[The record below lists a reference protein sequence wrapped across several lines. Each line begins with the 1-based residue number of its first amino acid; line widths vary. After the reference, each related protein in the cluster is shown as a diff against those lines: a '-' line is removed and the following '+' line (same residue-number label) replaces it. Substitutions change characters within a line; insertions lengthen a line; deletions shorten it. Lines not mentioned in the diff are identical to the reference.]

1 MDLRR
6 ILLNLKIARRS
17 LVQFKWRTSLA
28 VLGVFFGTFSLII
41 VSNLSGSL
49 AIKTEQEIDSLGKDL
64 LIVRSGIVRRVG
76 AGTPLMSGATNLT
89 PEDARAIQDAVSSVA
104 DLSAAGYKTFPVRY
118 GNTVLKG
125 ILVNGVEP
133 NFQDIRNFH
142 AREGSFVSA
151 QDNLDRNKVAVVGR
165 TIVEKLFG
173 DEDPIGKYIL
183 ISRVPF
189 QVIGIM
195 EEKGTDVSGADQD
208 SQIFIPLQTFLKTL
222 VNKTNVNNVYV
233 QVTGSEF
240 IPAAKADIESLLR
253 KRHKIGPGQN
263 DDFAV
268 IDMKDV
274 LALKTQAMDLITVL
288 GRIAAAV
295 SFIIGGLGILS
306 IMILIVN
313 ERKLEIGIRRAVG
326 SRKRDIILQFLIESS
341 IISLAGGTIGVFSGA
356 LFSVILLRVLKYPFA
371 LSLTGLVI
379 AFGASVLVGILAGI
393 YPSKKATQFEPVD
406 IIRT

>member
-49 AIKTEQEIDSLGKDL
+49 AIKTAQEIDSLGKDL

-76 AGTPLMSGATNLT
+76 VGTRLMSEATNLT
-89 PEDARAIQDAVSSVA
+89 PEDALAIRDSVSSVA
-104 DLSAAGYKTFPVRY
+104 DLSSAGYKTFPVRY

-151 QDNLDRNKVAVVGR
+151 QDNQDRNKVAVVGR
-165 TIVEKLFG
+165 TVVEKLFG
-173 DEDPIGKYIL
+173 DENPIGKYIL
-183 ISRVPF
+183 IWRVPF

-208 SQIFIPLQTFLKTL
+208 SQIFVPLQTFLKTL
-222 VNKTNVNNVYV
+222 VNKTNVNNIYI

-356 LFSVILLRVLKYPFA
+356 LLSVILLHILKYPFT
-371 LSLTGLVI
+371 LSLTGLLI

>member
-17 LVQFKWRTSLA
+17 LVQFKWRTALA

-89 PEDARAIQDAVSSVA
+89 PEDARAIMDAVSSVA

-142 AREGSFVSA
+142 AREGNFVSA

-173 DEDPIGKYIL
+173 DEDPIGKYVL

-208 SQIFIPLQTFLKTL
+208 SQVFIPLQTFLKTL
-222 VNKTNVNNVYV
+222 VNKTNVNNVYI

-356 LFSVILLRVLKYPFA
+356 LLSVILLRVLKYPFA
-371 LSLTGLVI
+371 LSLTGLLV

>member
-17 LVQFKWRTSLA
+17 LVQFKWRTALA

-49 AIKTEQEIDSLGKDL
+49 AVKTEQEIDSLGKNL

-76 AGTPLMSGATNLT
+76 AGTPLMSQATNLT
-89 PEDARAIQDAVSSVA
+89 PEDARAIRESIPAVA

-118 GNTVLKG
+118 GSVSLRG
-125 ILVNGVEP
+125 ILIGGVEP

-142 AREGSFVSA
+142 AREGSFISE
-151 QDNLDRNKVAVVGR
+151 QDNADRNKVAVLGR
-165 TIVEKLFG
+165 TVVEKLFG

-183 ISRVPF
+183 IWRVPF

-195 EEKGTDVSGADQD
+195 EEKGSDVSGADQD
-208 SQIFIPLQTFLKTL
+208 NQIFVPLKTYLKVL
-222 VNKTNVNNVYV
+222 VNKTNVSNIFV
-233 QVTGSEF
+233 QVTRDELVSST
-240 IPAAKADIESLLR
+240 KTDIEALLR

-274 LALKTQAMDLITVL
+274 MALKAQAMDLITVL

-326 SRKRDIILQFLIESS
+326 SRKRDIVLQFLIESS
-341 IISLAGGTIGVFSGA
+341 IISLAGGMIGVFSGA
-356 LFSVILLRVLKYPFA
+356 LISIILLGVLKYPFT
-371 LSLTGLVI
+371 LSLTGLAI
-379 AFGASVLVGILAGI
+379 AFSASVLVGVLAGI
-393 YPSKKATQFEPVD
+393 YPSRKATQFEPVD
-406 IIRT
+406 ILRT

>member
-49 AIKTEQEIDSLGKDL
+49 AVKTEQEIDSLGTNL

-76 AGTPLMSGATNLT
+76 AGTPLMSQATNLT
-89 PEDARAIQDAVSSVA
+89 PEDARAIKDSIPSVA
-104 DLSAAGYKTFPVRY
+104 ALSAAGYKTFPVRY
-118 GNTVLKG
+118 GNVSLKG
-125 ILVNGVEP
+125 ILVGGVEP

-142 AREGSFVSA
+142 AREGSFISE
-151 QDNLDRNKVAVVGR
+151 QDNLDRNKVAVLGR
-165 TIVEKLFG
+165 TVVEKLFG

-183 ISRVPF
+183 IWRVPF

-195 EEKGTDVSGADQD
+195 EEKGSDVSGADQD
-208 SQIFIPLQTFLKTL
+208 NQIFIPLQTFLKTL
-222 VNKTNVNNVYV
+222 VNKTNVSNVFV
-233 QVTGSEF
+233 QITRDDL
-240 IPAAKADIESLLR
+240 IPATKTDMEALLR

-356 LFSVILLRVLKYPFA
+356 LLSVVLLRVLKYPFT
-371 LSLTGLVI
+371 LSLAGLAI

>member
-89 PEDARAIQDAVSSVA
+89 PEDARAILDSVSSVA

-133 NFQDIRNFH
+133 NFQDIRNFRV
-142 AREGSFVSA
+142 REGSFVA
-151 QDNLDRNKVAVVGR
+151 EQDNLDRNKVAVLGR
-165 TIVEKLFG
+165 TVVEKLFG
-173 DEDPIGKYIL
+173 DEDPIGKYVL
-183 ISRVPF
+183 VSRVPF

-222 VNKTNVNNVYV
+222 VNKTNVNNIYI
-233 QVTGSEF
+233 QVIRGEL
-240 IPAAKADIESLLR
+240 IPAAKTDIEHVLR

-274 LALKTQAMDLITVL
+274 MALKTQAMDLITVL

-356 LFSVILLRVLKYPFA
+356 LISVVLLRVLKYPFT
-371 LSLTGLVI
+371 LSLAGLAI

>member
-1 MDLRR
+1 
-6 ILLNLKIARRS
+6 
-17 LVQFKWRTSLA
+17 
-28 VLGVFFGTFSLII
+28 
-41 VSNLSGSL
+41 
-49 AIKTEQEIDSLGKDL
+49 
-64 LIVRSGIVRRVG
+64 
-76 AGTPLMSGATNLT
+76 
-89 PEDARAIQDAVSSVA
+89 
-104 DLSAAGYKTFPVRY
+104 
-118 GNTVLKG
+118 
-125 ILVNGVEP
+125 VEA

-142 AREGSFVSA
+142 ARDGSFVTA
-151 QDNLDRNKVAVVGR
+151 QDNNDRNKVAVVGR

-222 VNKTNVNNVYV
+222 VNKTNVNNVYI

-356 LFSVILLRVLKYPFA
+356 LLSVVLLRALKYPFT
-371 LSLTGLVI
+371 LSLTGLAI
-379 AFGASVLVGILAGI
+379 AFSASVLVGILAGI

>member
-17 LVQFKWRTSLA
+17 LVQFKWRTTLA

-49 AIKTEQEIDSLGKDL
+49 AVKTEQEIDSLGKNL

-76 AGTPLMSGATNLT
+76 AGTPLMSQATNLT
-89 PEDARAIQDAVSSVA
+89 PEDARAIRESIPAVA

-118 GNTVLKG
+118 GNISLAG
-125 ILVNGVEP
+125 ILVGGVEP
-133 NFQDIRNFH
+133 NFQDVRNFR
-142 AREGSFVSA
+142 ARQGSFFSD
-151 QDNLDRNKVAVVGR
+151 QDSLDRNKVAVLGR
-165 TIVEKLFG
+165 TVAEKLFG
-173 DEDPIGKYIL
+173 DENPIGRHIL
-183 ISRVPF
+183 IWRAPF
-189 QVIGIM
+189 RVIGIM
-195 EEKGTDVSGADQD
+195 EEKGSDVSGADQD
-208 SQIFIPLQTFLKTL
+208 NQIFVPLQTYLKVL
-222 VNKTNVNNVYV
+222 VNKTNVSNIFV
-233 QVTGSEF
+233 QVTRDDLVS
-240 IPAAKADIESLLR
+240 PTKTDIEALLR

-274 LALKTQAMDLITVL
+274 MALKAQAMDLITVL

-295 SFIIGGLGILS
+295 SFTIGGLGILS

-326 SRKRDIILQFLIESS
+326 SRKRDIVLQFLIESS

-356 LFSVILLRVLKYPFA
+356 LISVILLGVLKYPFT
-371 LSLTGLVI
+371 LSLTGLAI
-379 AFGASVLVGILAGI
+379 AFSASVLVGVLAGI
-393 YPSKKATQFEPVD
+393 YPSRKATQFEPVD
-406 IIRT
+406 ILRT

>member
-222 VNKTNVNNVYV
+222 VNKTNVNNVYI

-240 IPAAKADIESLLR
+240 IPAAKVDIESLLR

-356 LFSVILLRVLKYPFA
+356 LLSVILLRVLKYPFA
-371 LSLTGLVI
+371 LSLTGLLI

>member
-6 ILLNLKIARRS
+6 ILLNLNIARRS

-49 AIKTEQEIDSLGKDL
+49 AVKTEQEIDSLGKNL

-76 AGTPLMSGATNLT
+76 AGTPLMSQATNLT
-89 PEDARAIQDAVSSVA
+89 PEDARAIKESIPAVA
-104 DLSAAGYKTFPVRY
+104 ALSAAGYKTFPVRY
-118 GNTVLKG
+118 GNISLKG
-125 ILVNGVEP
+125 ILIGGVEP

-142 AREGSFVSA
+142 AREGSFISE
-151 QDNLDRNKVAVVGR
+151 QDNLDRNKVAVLGR
-165 TIVEKLFG
+165 TVVEKLFG

-183 ISRVPF
+183 ILRVPF

-195 EEKGTDVSGADQD
+195 EEKGSDVSGADQD
-208 SQIFIPLQTFLKTL
+208 NQIFIPLQTYLKVL
-222 VNKTNVNNVYV
+222 VNKTNVSNIFV
-233 QVTGSEF
+233 QITRDDL
-240 IPAAKADIESLLR
+240 IPATKTDMEALLR

-274 LALKTQAMDLITVL
+274 MALKTQAMDLITVL

-295 SFIIGGLGILS
+295 SFLIGGLGILS

-356 LFSVILLRVLKYPFA
+356 LISVVLLRGLKYPFT
-371 LSLTGLVI
+371 LSLTGLAI
-379 AFGASVLVGILAGI
+379 AFSASVLVGILAGI

>member
-49 AIKTEQEIDSLGKDL
+49 AVKTEQEIDSLGKNL

-76 AGTPLMSGATNLT
+76 AGTPLMSQATNLT
-89 PEDARAIQDAVSSVA
+89 PEDARAIRESIPAVA

-118 GNTVLKG
+118 GNVSLKG
-125 ILVNGVEP
+125 ILVGGVEP
-133 NFQDIRNFH
+133 NFQDIRNFR
-142 AREGSFVSA
+142 AREGSFIA
-151 QDNLDRNKVAVVGR
+151 DQDNLDRNKVAVLGR
-165 TIVEKLFG
+165 TVVEKLFG

-183 ISRVPF
+183 IWRVPF

-195 EEKGTDVSGADQD
+195 EEKGSDVSGADQD
-208 SQIFIPLQTFLKTL
+208 NQIFIPLQTYLKVL
-222 VNKTNVNNVYV
+222 VNKTNVSNIFV
-233 QVTGSEF
+233 QVTRDDLVSATKTDMET
-240 IPAAKADIESLLR
+240 LLR

-274 LALKTQAMDLITVL
+274 MALKAQAMDLITVL
-288 GRIAAAV
+288 GRIAAAI

-326 SRKRDIILQFLIESS
+326 SRKRDIVLQFLIESS
-341 IISLAGGTIGVFSGA
+341 IISLAGGMIGVFSGA
-356 LFSVILLRVLKYPFA
+356 LISVILLGVLKYPFT
-371 LSLTGLVI
+371 LSLTGLAI
-379 AFGASVLVGILAGI
+379 AFGASVLVGVLAGI

-406 IIRT
+406 ILRT

>member
-17 LVQFKWRTSLA
+17 LVQFKWRTALA

-41 VSNLSGSL
+41 VSNLAGSL

-89 PEDARAIQDAVSSVA
+89 PEDARAIMDAVSSIA
-104 DLSAAGYKTFPVRY
+104 DLSAAGYKTFPVRF

-142 AREGSFVSA
+142 AREGSFVTA
-151 QDNLDRNKVAVVGR
+151 QDNHDRNKVAVVGR

-173 DEDPIGKYIL
+173 DEDPMGKYIL

-222 VNKTNVNNVYV
+222 VNKTNVNNVYI

-356 LFSVILLRVLKYPFA
+356 LLSVILLRVLKYPFA
-371 LSLTGLVI
+371 LSLTGLLI

>member
-17 LVQFKWRTSLA
+17 LVQFKWRTALA

-49 AIKTEQEIDSLGKDL
+49 AVKTEQEIDSLGKNL

-76 AGTPLMSGATNLT
+76 AGTPLMSQATTLT
-89 PEDARAIQDAVSSVA
+89 PEDAQAIRESLPSVS
-104 DLSAAGYKTFPVRY
+104 DLSSAGYKTFPVRY
-118 GNTVLKG
+118 GNVALRG
-125 ILVNGVEP
+125 ILIGGVET

-142 AREGSFVSA
+142 ADHGTFFSD
-151 QDNLDRNKVAVVGR
+151 QDGLDRNKVAVLGR
-165 TIVEKLFG
+165 TVVEKLFG
-173 DEDPIGKYIL
+173 EEDPIGKHIL
-183 ISRVPF
+183 IWRVPF
-189 QVIGIM
+189 RVIGIM
-195 EEKGTDVSGADQD
+195 EAKGSDVSGADQD
-208 SQIFIPLQTFLKTL
+208 NQIFVPLQTFLKVL
-222 VNKTNVNNVYV
+222 VNKTNVSNIYV
-233 QVTGSEF
+233 QVLRDDLIPDTKTG
-240 IPAAKADIESLLR
+240 IEGLLR

-274 LALKTQAMDLITVL
+274 LALKAQAMDLITVL

-341 IISLAGGTIGVFSGA
+341 IISLAGGMIGVLSGA
-356 LFSVILLRVLKYPFA
+356 LISIGLLRVLQYPFT
-371 LSLTGLVI
+371 LSMTGLVI
-379 AFGASVLVGILAGI
+379 AFFASVLVGILAGI
-393 YPSKKATQFEPVD
+393 YPSRKATQFEPVD
-406 IIRT
+406 ILRT

>member
-17 LVQFKWRTSLA
+17 LVQFKWRTALA
-28 VLGVFFGTFSLII
+28 VLGVFFGTFALII

-49 AIKTEQEIDSLGKDL
+49 AVKTEQEIDSLGKNL

-76 AGTPLMSGATNLT
+76 AGTPLMSQATNLT
-89 PEDARAIQDAVSSVA
+89 PEDARAIRESIPAVA

-118 GNTVLKG
+118 GNVSLRG
-125 ILVNGVEP
+125 ILVGGVEP
-133 NFQDIRNFH
+133 NFQEVRNFH
-142 AREGSFVSA
+142 AREGSFIA
-151 QDNLDRNKVAVVGR
+151 DQDNKDRNKVAVLGR
-165 TIVEKLFG
+165 TVVEKLFG
-173 DEDPIGKYIL
+173 DEEPIGKYIL
-183 ISRVPF
+183 IWRVPF
-189 QVIGIM
+189 RVIGIM
-195 EEKGTDVSGADQD
+195 EEKGSDVSGADQD
-208 SQIFIPLQTFLKTL
+208 NQIFIPLQTFLKVL
-222 VNKTNVNNVYV
+222 VNKTNVSNIFV
-233 QVTGSEF
+233 QVTRDDLISATKTDMET
-240 IPAAKADIESLLR
+240 LLR
-253 KRHKIGPGQN
+253 NRHKIGPGQN

-274 LALKTQAMDLITVL
+274 MALKAQAMDLITVL

-326 SRKRDIILQFLIESS
+326 SRKRDIVLQFLIESS
-341 IISLAGGTIGVFSGA
+341 IISLAGRIIGVFSGA
-356 LFSVILLRVLKYPFA
+356 LISVILLGVLKYPFT
-371 LSLTGLVI
+371 LSLTGLSI
-379 AFGASVLVGILAGI
+379 AFGASVLVGVLAGI

-406 IIRT
+406 ILRT

>member
-1 MDLRR
+1 MDLGR

-49 AIKTEQEIDSLGKDL
+49 AIKTAQEIDSLGKDL

-76 AGTPLMSGATNLT
+76 VGTRLMSEATNLT
-89 PEDARAIQDAVSSVA
+89 PEDAIAIRDSVSSVA
-104 DLSAAGYKTFPVRY
+104 DLSSAGYKTFPVRY

-151 QDNLDRNKVAVVGR
+151 QDNLNREKVAVVGR
-165 TIVEKLFG
+165 TVVEKLFG
-173 DEDPIGKYIL
+173 DENPIGKYIL
-183 ISRVPF
+183 IWRVPF

-222 VNKTNVNNVYV
+222 VNKTNVNNVYI

-356 LFSVILLRVLKYPFA
+356 LLSVILLHVLKYPFT
-371 LSLTGLVI
+371 LSFTGLLI

>member
-49 AIKTEQEIDSLGKDL
+49 AVKTEQEIDSLGKNL

-76 AGTPLMSGATNLT
+76 AGTPLMSQATNLT
-89 PEDARAIQDAVSSVA
+89 PEDARAIRESIPAVA

-118 GNTVLKG
+118 GNISLKG
-125 ILVNGVEP
+125 ILVGGVEP
-133 NFQDIRNFH
+133 NFQDIRNFR
-142 AREGSFVSA
+142 AREGSFIA
-151 QDNLDRNKVAVVGR
+151 DQDNLDRNKVAVLGR
-165 TIVEKLFG
+165 TVVEKLFG

-183 ISRVPF
+183 IWRVPF

-195 EEKGTDVSGADQD
+195 EEKGSDVSGADQD
-208 SQIFIPLQTFLKTL
+208 NQIFIPLQTYLKVL
-222 VNKTNVNNVYV
+222 VNKTNVSNIFV
-233 QVTGSEF
+233 QVTRDDLVSATKTDMET
-240 IPAAKADIESLLR
+240 LLR

-274 LALKTQAMDLITVL
+274 MALKAQAMDLITVL
-288 GRIAAAV
+288 GRIAAAI

-326 SRKRDIILQFLIESS
+326 SRKRDIVLQFLIESS
-341 IISLAGGTIGVFSGA
+341 IISLAGGMIGVFSGA
-356 LFSVILLRVLKYPFA
+356 LISVILLGVLKYPFT
-371 LSLTGLVI
+371 LSLTGLAI
-379 AFGASVLVGILAGI
+379 AFGASVLVGVLAGI

-406 IIRT
+406 ILRT

>member
-49 AIKTEQEIDSLGKDL
+49 AVKTEQEIDSLGKNL

-76 AGTPLMSGATNLT
+76 AGTPLMSQATNLT
-89 PEDARAIQDAVSSVA
+89 PEDARAILESIPAVA

-118 GNTVLKG
+118 GNVSLKG
-125 ILVNGVEP
+125 ILVGGVEP

-142 AREGSFVSA
+142 AREGSFIA
-151 QDNLDRNKVAVVGR
+151 DQDNLDRNKVAVLGR
-165 TIVEKLFG
+165 TVVEKLFG

-183 ISRVPF
+183 IWRVPF

-195 EEKGTDVSGADQD
+195 EEKGSDVSGADQD
-208 SQIFIPLQTFLKTL
+208 NQIFIPLQTYLKVL
-222 VNKTNVNNVYV
+222 VNKTNVSNIFV
-233 QVTGSEF
+233 QVTRDDLISATKTDMET
-240 IPAAKADIESLLR
+240 LLR

-274 LALKTQAMDLITVL
+274 MALKAQAMDLITVL

-326 SRKRDIILQFLIESS
+326 SRKRDIVLQFLIESS
-341 IISLAGGTIGVFSGA
+341 IISLAGGMIGVFSGA
-356 LFSVILLRVLKYPFA
+356 LISVILLGVLKYPFT
-371 LSLTGLVI
+371 LSLTGLSI
-379 AFGASVLVGILAGI
+379 AFGASVLVGVLAGI

-406 IIRT
+406 ILRT

>member
-17 LVQFKWRTSLA
+17 LVQFKWRTALA

-89 PEDARAIQDAVSSVA
+89 PEDARAIQDSISSVA

-133 NFQDIRNFH
+133 NFQDIRNFL

-274 LALKTQAMDLITVL
+274 LVLKTQAMDLITVL
-288 GRIAAAV
+288 GRIAAAA
-295 SFIIGGLGILS
+295 SFLIGGLGILS

-356 LFSVILLRVLKYPFA
+356 LLSVVLLRVLKYPFT

>member
-76 AGTPLMSGATNLT
+76 AGTSLMSTATNLT
-89 PEDARAIQDAVSSVA
+89 PEDARAIQDSVSSVA

-142 AREGSFVSA
+142 VREGSFVTE
-151 QDNLDRNKVAVVGR
+151 QDNQDRNKVAVLGR
-165 TIVEKLFG
+165 TVVEKLFG

-183 ISRVPF
+183 IWRVPF

-208 SQIFIPLQTFLKTL
+208 SQIFVPLQTFLKTL

-233 QVTGSEF
+233 QVTGGEL
-240 IPAAKADIESLLR
+240 IPSAKTDIENLLR

-356 LFSVILLRVLKYPFA
+356 LLSVVLLRVLKYPFT
-371 LSLTGLVI
+371 LSLTGLAI

>member
-1 MDLRR
+1 MRR

-89 PEDARAIQDAVSSVA
+89 PEDARAILDAVSSIA
-104 DLSAAGYKTFPVRY
+104 DLSSAGYKTFPVRY

-133 NFQDIRNFH
+133 NFQNIRNFH
-142 AREGSFVSA
+142 AREGSFVTA

-222 VNKTNVNNVYV
+222 VNKTNVNNVYI

-356 LFSVILLRVLKYPFA
+356 LLSVVLLRALKYPFT
-371 LSLTGLVI
+371 LSLTGLAI
-379 AFGASVLVGILAGI
+379 AFSASVLVGILAGI

>member
-17 LVQFKWRTSLA
+17 LVQFKWRTALA

-49 AIKTEQEIDSLGKDL
+49 AVKTEQEIDSLGKNL

-76 AGTPLMSGATNLT
+76 AGTPLMSQATTLT
-89 PEDARAIQDAVSSVA
+89 PEDAQAIQESLPSVS
-104 DLSAAGYKTFPVRY
+104 DLSSAGYKTFPVRY
-118 GNTVLKG
+118 GNVSLKG
-125 ILVNGVEP
+125 TLIGGVET

-142 AREGSFVSA
+142 ADQGTFFSD
-151 QDNLDRNKVAVVGR
+151 QDGIDRNKVAVLGR
-165 TIVEKLFG
+165 TVVEKLFG
-173 DEDPIGKYIL
+173 EEDPIGKHIL
-183 ISRVPF
+183 IWRVPF
-189 QVIGIM
+189 RVIGIM
-195 EEKGTDVSGADQD
+195 EAKGTDVSGADQD
-208 SQIFIPLQTFLKTL
+208 NQIFVPLQTFLKVL
-222 VNKTNVNNVYV
+222 VNKTNVSNIYV
-233 QVTGSEF
+233 QVNRDDLISDT
-240 IPAAKADIESLLR
+240 KAGIEGLLR

-274 LALKTQAMDLITVL
+274 MALKAQAMDLITVL

-326 SRKRDIILQFLIESS
+326 SRKRDIVLQFLIESS
-341 IISLAGGTIGVFSGA
+341 IISLAGGMIGVFSGA
-356 LFSVILLRVLKYPFA
+356 LVSVILLGVLKYPFT
-371 LSLTGLVI
+371 LSLTGLAI
-379 AFGASVLVGILAGI
+379 AFGASVLVGVLAGI
-393 YPSKKATQFEPVD
+393 YPSKKATLFEPVD
-406 IIRT
+406 ILRT

>member
-49 AIKTEQEIDSLGKDL
+49 ALKTEQEIDSLGKNL

-76 AGTPLMSGATNLT
+76 ANTPLMSTATTLT
-89 PEDARAIQDAVSSVA
+89 PDDALAIREALPSVS
-104 DLSAAGYKTFPVRY
+104 DLSSAGYKTYPVRY
-118 GNTVLKG
+118 ENISLRG
-125 ILVNGVEP
+125 ILVGGVEP
-133 NFQDIRNFH
+133 NFQEIRNFL
-142 AREGSFVSA
+142 AREGSFITE
-151 QDNLDRNKVAVVGR
+151 QDNQDRNKVAVLGR
-165 TIVEKLFG
+165 TVAEKLFG
-173 DEDPIGKYIL
+173 EENPIGRYIL
-183 ISRVPF
+183 IWRVPF
-189 QVIGIM
+189 IVIGIM
-195 EEKGTDVSGADQD
+195 EDKGTDVSGADQD
-208 SQIFIPLQTFLKTL
+208 NQIFVPLQTFLKTL
-222 VNKTNVNNVYV
+222 VNKTNVSNVYV
-233 QVTGSEF
+233 QVTRDDL
-240 IPAAKADIESLLR
+240 IPEAKADIERLLR
-253 KRHKIGPGQN
+253 MRHKIGPGQS

-274 LALKTQAMDLITVL
+274 LALKAQAMDLITVL

-356 LFSVILLRVLKYPFA
+356 LLSVVLLRVLNYPFT
-371 LSLTGLVI
+371 LSIAGLAI

>member
-17 LVQFKWRTSLA
+17 LVQFKWRTALA

-49 AIKTEQEIDSLGKDL
+49 AVKTEQEIDSLGKNL

-76 AGTPLMSGATNLT
+76 AGTPLMSQATNLT
-89 PEDARAIQDAVSSVA
+89 PEDARAIRESIPAVA
-104 DLSAAGYKTFPVRY
+104 DLSAAAYRTFPVRY
-118 GNTVLKG
+118 GNVSLRG
-125 ILVNGVEP
+125 ILIGGVEP
-133 NFQDIRNFH
+133 NFQDIRNFR
-142 AREGSFVSA
+142 AREGSFFSE
-151 QDNLDRNKVAVVGR
+151 QDNLDRNKVAVLGR
-165 TIVEKLFG
+165 TVAEKLFG
-173 DEDPIGKYIL
+173 DEDPIGKHIL
-183 ISRVPF
+183 IWRVPF

-195 EEKGTDVSGADQD
+195 EEKGSDVSGADQD
-208 SQIFIPLQTFLKTL
+208 NQIFVPLQTFLKVL
-222 VNKTNVNNVYV
+222 VNKTNVSNIFV
-233 QVTGSEF
+233 QVTRDELVSS
-240 IPAAKADIESLLR
+240 AKTDIEALLR
-253 KRHKIGPGQN
+253 KRHKIGPGQS

-274 LALKTQAMDLITVL
+274 MALKSQAMDLITVL

-326 SRKRDIILQFLIESS
+326 SRKRDIVVQFLIESS

-356 LFSVILLRVLKYPFA
+356 LISVILLGVLRYPFT
-371 LSLTGLVI
+371 LSLAGLAI

-393 YPSKKATQFEPVD
+393 YPSQKATQFEPVD
-406 IIRT
+406 ILRT

>member
-49 AIKTEQEIDSLGKDL
+49 AVKTEQEIDSLGKNL

-76 AGTPLMSGATNLT
+76 AGTPLMSQATNLT
-89 PEDARAIQDAVSSVA
+89 PEDARAIRESIPAVA

-118 GNTVLKG
+118 GNVSLKG
-125 ILVNGVEP
+125 ILVGGVEP

-142 AREGSFVSA
+142 AREGSFIA
-151 QDNLDRNKVAVVGR
+151 DQDNLDRNKVAVLGR
-165 TIVEKLFG
+165 TVVEKLFG

-183 ISRVPF
+183 IWRVPF

-195 EEKGTDVSGADQD
+195 EEKGSDVSGADQD
-208 SQIFIPLQTFLKTL
+208 NQIFIPLQTYLKVL
-222 VNKTNVNNVYV
+222 VNKTNVSNIFV
-233 QVTGSEF
+233 QVTRDDLISATKTDMET
-240 IPAAKADIESLLR
+240 LLR
-253 KRHKIGPGQN
+253 KRHKLGPGQN

-274 LALKTQAMDLITVL
+274 MALKAQAMDLITVL
-288 GRIAAAV
+288 GRIAAAI

-326 SRKRDIILQFLIESS
+326 SRKRDIVLQFLIESS
-341 IISLAGGTIGVFSGA
+341 IISLAGGMIGVFSGA
-356 LFSVILLRVLKYPFA
+356 LISVILLGVLKYPFT
-371 LSLTGLVI
+371 LSLTGLMI
-379 AFGASVLVGILAGI
+379 AFGASVLVGVLAGI

-406 IIRT
+406 ILRT

>member
-89 PEDARAIQDAVSSVA
+89 PEDARAIRDSVSSVA
-104 DLSAAGYKTFPVRY
+104 DLSSAGYKTFPVRY

-133 NFQDIRNFH
+133 NFQNIRNFH
-142 AREGSFVSA
+142 AREGSFVTE

-173 DEDPIGKYIL
+173 DENPIGKYIL

-356 LFSVILLRVLKYPFA
+356 LLSVILLRALKYPFT
-371 LSLTGLVI
+371 LSLTGLAI

>member
-49 AIKTEQEIDSLGKDL
+49 AVKTEQEIDSLGKDL

-76 AGTPLMSGATNLT
+76 AGTPLMSQATTLT
-89 PEDARAIQDAVSSVA
+89 PEDAQAIRESLPSVS
-104 DLSAAGYKTFPVRY
+104 DLSSAGYKTLPVRY
-118 GNTVLKG
+118 GNVSLKG
-125 ILVNGVEP
+125 ILIGGVEP

-142 AREGSFVSA
+142 ADQGTFFSDR
-151 QDNLDRNKVAVVGR
+151 DDLDRNKVAVLGR
-165 TIVEKLFG
+165 TVVEKLFG
-173 DEDPIGKYIL
+173 DEDPIGKHIL
-183 ISRVPF
+183 IWRVPF
-189 QVIGIM
+189 RVVGIM
-195 EEKGTDVSGADQD
+195 EAKGSDVSGADQD
-208 SQIFIPLQTFLKTL
+208 NQIFVPLQTFLKVL
-222 VNKTNVNNVYV
+222 VNKTNVSNIYV
-233 QVTGSEF
+233 QVLRDDLIADTKTG
-240 IPAAKADIESLLR
+240 IEGLLR

-274 LALKTQAMDLITVL
+274 LALKAQAMDLITVL

-341 IISLAGGTIGVFSGA
+341 IISLAGGMIGVLSGA
-356 LFSVILLRVLKYPFA
+356 LLSVGLLRVLQYPFT

-379 AFGASVLVGILAGI
+379 AFFASVLVGILAGI

-406 IIRT
+406 ILRT

>member
-49 AIKTEQEIDSLGKDL
+49 AIKTAQEIDSLGKDL

-76 AGTPLMSGATNLT
+76 VGTRLMSEATNLT
-89 PEDARAIQDAVSSVA
+89 PEDALAIRDSVSSVA
-104 DLSAAGYKTFPVRY
+104 DLSSAGYKTFPVRY

-151 QDNLDRNKVAVVGR
+151 QDNQDRNKVAVVGR
-165 TIVEKLFG
+165 TVVDKLFG
-173 DEDPIGKYIL
+173 DENPIGKYIL
-183 ISRVPF
+183 IWRVPF

-222 VNKTNVNNVYV
+222 VNKTNVNNVYI

-356 LFSVILLRVLKYPFA
+356 LLSVILLRVLKYPFT
-371 LSLTGLVI
+371 LSLTGLLI

>member
-17 LVQFKWRTSLA
+17 LVQFKWRTALA

-41 VSNLSGSL
+41 VSTLSGSL
-49 AIKTEQEIDSLGKDL
+49 AIKTEQEIDSLGKNL

-76 AGTPLMSGATNLT
+76 VGTRLMSAATNLT
-89 PEDARAIQDAVSSVA
+89 PEDARAIKDSLSSVA
-104 DLSAAGYKTFPVRY
+104 DLSSAGYKTFPVRY
-118 GNTVLKG
+118 GSVVLKA
-125 ILVNGVEP
+125 ILVHGAEP
-133 NFQDIRNFH
+133 NFEQIRNFYVQ
-142 AREGSFVSA
+142 EGSFITDE
-151 QDNLDRNKVAVVGR
+151 DNRNLNKVAVLGR
-165 TIVEKLFG
+165 SVIEKLFV
-173 DEDPIGKYIL
+173 DEEPIGKTIL
-183 ISRVPF
+183 VSRVPF
-189 QVIGIM
+189 QIVGIM

-208 SQIFIPLQTFLKTL
+208 NQIFVPLQTFLKTL
-222 VNKTNVNNVYV
+222 VNKTNVNNIYV
-233 QVTGSEF
+233 QVMRDDLL
-240 IPAAKADIESLLR
+240 PDAKTDIERLLR
-253 KRHKIGPGQN
+253 QRHKIRPGQN

-274 LALKTQAMDLITVL
+274 LALKAQAMDLITIL

-356 LFSVILLRVLKYPFA
+356 LLSVVLLRVLKYPFT
-371 LSLTGLVI
+371 LSLAGLAI
-379 AFGASVLVGILAGI
+379 AFSASVLVGVLAGI

>member
-89 PEDARAIQDAVSSVA
+89 PEDARAIMDAVSSIA
-104 DLSAAGYKTFPVRY
+104 DLSSAGYKTFPVRY

-133 NFQDIRNFH
+133 NFQNIRNFH
-142 AREGSFVSA
+142 AQEGSFVTE
-151 QDNLDRNKVAVVGR
+151 QDNHDRNKVAVVGR

-173 DEDPIGKYIL
+173 DEDPIGKYFL

-222 VNKTNVNNVYV
+222 VNKTNVNNIYV
-233 QVTGSEF
+233 QVTSNEF

-356 LFSVILLRVLKYPFA
+356 LLSVILLRALKYPFT
-371 LSLTGLVI
+371 LSLTGLAI